1 MFCRNTLYIFSD
13 LSKVFRAI
21 SLLYG
26 IFSICQSLFIEFFQQ
41 NEKFVMS
48 MFERIELLRKE
59 RGISQGKLEKELRFS
74 NGSISKWKQSTP
86 NPERLKRLAEYFG
99 VSFDYLIT
107 GEEKEFEVYLAEN
120 AILLAKV
127 TKNKDATQNATQ
139 NKKSLQD
146 FSCRLSFNKMGCY

>member
-1 MFCRNTLYIFSD
+1 
-13 LSKVFRAI
+13 
-21 SLLYG
+21 
-26 IFSICQSLFIEFFQQ
+26 
-41 NEKFVMS
+41 

-59 RGISQGKLEKELRFS
+59 MGISRGKLEKELRFS

-99 VSFDYLIT
+99 VSFDYLMT
-107 GEEKEFEVYLAEN
+107 GKEKEFELYSAEN

-139 NKKSLQD
+139 NNKSLQD
-146 FSCRLSFNKMGCY
+146 FSCRLSFNKMGCD